1 MSAQHTPGPWKVFS
15 VFADAEVRTEDGTL
29 IAVVPARRGARN
41 ARLIAT
47 APDLIVAAQRLE
59 RRGFFAPSTCADD
72 ETAAD
77 MALMG
82 AAIAKA
88 TGSAS

>member
-1 MSAQHTPGPWKVFS
+1 MSAQHTPGPWKVFA
-15 VFADAEVRTEDGTL
+15 VFADAEIRAEDGTL
-29 IAVVPARRGARN
+29 IAVVPGRPGVRN
-41 ARLIAT
+41 AGLIAS
-47 APDLIVAAQRLE
+47 APDLIDAAQRLE

-77 MALMG
+77 MALMR

-88 TGSAS
+88 PGSAA